1 MPDSSEPDLSTW
13 DRPALVDRIGGDEDL
28 ARELG
33 VLFVEGLPE
42 LIEAVRLAVEQ
53 GDSVAADRAAH
64 TLNGA
69 AANVGAEAFQAAAM
83 TIRRLTEAGRLPEAR
98 GVVDRLPDLAE
109 RFRDAT
115 R

>member
-1 MPDSSEPDLSTW
+1 MPDTSAADPPAW

-33 VLFVEGLPE
+33 ALFVEGLPE
-42 LIEAVRLAVEQ
+42 LIETVRLAVEQ
-53 GDSVAADRAAH
+53 GDSVATDRAAH

-98 GVVDRLPDLAE
+98 EVVDRLPELAE

-115 R
+115 K

>member
-1 MPDSSEPDLSTW
+1 MPDSSEADLPTW
-13 DRPALVDRIGGDEDL
+13 DRPGLVDRIGGDEDL

-33 VLFVEGLPE
+33 ALFAAELPE
-42 LIEAVRLAVEQ
+42 LIEAVRSAVEQ
-53 GDSVAADRAAH
+53 GDLEATDRAAH

-83 TIRRLTEAGRLPEAR
+83 TIQRLAGAGRLTEARR
-98 GVVDRLPDLAE
+98 VVDRLPDLAE
-109 RFRDAT
+109 RFRDAI

>member
-1 MPDSSEPDLSTW
+1 MPDTSAADLPSW

-28 ARELG
+28 ARELAA
-33 VLFVEGLPE
+33 LFVEGLPV
-42 LIEAVRLAVEQ
+42 LIEAVRWAVEQ

-69 AANVGAEAFQAAAM
+69 AANVGAEAIQAAAI
-83 TIRRLTEAGRLPEAR
+83 TIRRLAAAGDLA
-98 GVVDRLPDLAE
+98 GALVVVDRLPDLAE
-109 RFRDAT
+109 RFREAT